1 MKIRFFPKL
10 FNYQVWRSQ
19 ISRRK
24 TTSSDQNS
32 FTFGNLEVE
41 YSESNQ
47 GEYAAGYQG
56 MEYLVKNV
64 DLEVEFHTNQIF
76 LKKITVKE

>member
-1 MKIRFFPKL
+1 M
-10 FNYQVWRSQ
+10 
-19 ISRRK
+19 K

-76 LKKITVKE
+76 LKKITVKEWMFFNSSPVRIEA

>member
-1 MKIRFFPKL
+1 M
-10 FNYQVWRSQ
+10 
-19 ISRRK
+19 K

-32 FTFGNLEVE
+32 FTFNNLEVE

-76 LKKITVKE
+76 LKKITVKEWMFFNSSPVRIEA